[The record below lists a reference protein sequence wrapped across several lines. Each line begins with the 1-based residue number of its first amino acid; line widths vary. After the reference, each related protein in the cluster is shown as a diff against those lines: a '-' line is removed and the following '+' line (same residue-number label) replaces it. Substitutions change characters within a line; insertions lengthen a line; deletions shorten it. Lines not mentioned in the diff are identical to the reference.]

1 MSLALRTART
11 FWLKRKVRWSA
22 VRPALAPAGDSLLM
36 SQPAPIYR
44 GFLPTRQYS
53 KQLHKPA
60 MNHEC
65 KNTPTSPGS
74 VRGAARH
81 RDSAP
86 TAHTAE
92 RYGAFDADKTSMIVM
107 PKLKLLAKAIN
118 NPNKLSIHNL
128 TSNQ

>member
-1 MSLALRTART
+1 MSLAGRTASI
-11 FWLKRKVRWSA
+11 FWLKWNAKWSA
-22 VRPALAPAGDSLLM
+22 VRPAPAPAGDPLLM

-65 KNTPTSPGS
+65 KNTPTSPDS
-74 VRGAARH
+74 VRGTARH

-92 RYGAFDADKTSMIVM
+92 R
-107 PKLKLLAKAIN
+107 
-118 NPNKLSIHNL
+118 
-128 TSNQ
+128 